1 MIVER
6 TADAKAEVISLDEAR
21 KQSRVLNTDDDD
33 VLRIYI
39 EAARNHVES
48 LMENAL
54 VEGTYAFYFDTS
66 EPHYHIYKPIVSIT
80 TFEYKIVTN
89 TGTYGGTLSG
99 SDYHMD
105 TEQGLITLN
114 DSVMTDIFTQSN
126 AIKITAVAG
135 QPNIGIIKG
144 DIKLAMLLLI
154 GHWFENREESIVG
167 TIVAQIPMGVRD
179 LLAPYKAYSL

>member
-21 KQSRVLNTDDDD
+21 KHCRIIGTDDDD
-33 VLRIYI
+33 ALRIYI
-39 EAARNHVES
+39 EAARNYVEGLS
-48 LMENAL
+48 ANAL
-54 VEGTYAFYFDTS
+54 VEGTYTFYFDTS
-66 EPHYHIYKPIVSIT
+66 ESHYHIYKPIVSIT

-89 TGTYGGTLSG
+89 TGSYGGSLSG

-114 DSVMTDIFTQSN
+114 DSTMTDLYAQSN

-167 TIVAQIPMGVRD
+167 TIVAKIPMGAKD
-179 LLAPYKAYSL
+179 LLAPYRAYSL